1 MATPLRFGGVRVCFM
16 KILNFGPLLVL
27 DSDITDHSM
36 TKTEILERK
45 FTQIASFVQVDCF
58 RRISDV
64 WIHYTVS

>member
-1 MATPLRFGGVRVCFM
+1 M